1 MSLLLVRV
9 EMEHEFKGMDLVHHG
24 ESAYPADAW
33 VEYQYSNRK
42 SSQGGLPANMGG
54 NIGAEMSANGKIE
67 KKDENSKDYN
77 NPFEMMPMAGMLFKQ
92 TSSAFIGA
100 ANISNNPGRSNITIK
115 NCQE

>member
-1 MSLLLVRV
+1 LI
-9 EMEHEFKGMDLVHHG
+9 KHG

-42 SSQGGLPANMGG
+42 TSQGGLPANMGG
-54 NIGAEMSANGKIE
+54 NIGAEMSASGKIE

-77 NPFEMMPMAGMLFKQ
+77 NPFEMMPMAGMLFRQ

-100 ANISNNPGRSNITIK
+100 ANISNNPGKSTITFK